1 MKSLLIAIFRYGFL
15 VVLLITFFRIILADD
30 LNTRFPKENWMEIT
44 GTFEQNHSKYGAG
57 LFIDGKITSYEDYGS
72 DVRLKVISSQQ
83 FKTLAEKLHNE
94 QIILSGKRLDNKF
107 YPVRVANQWNQE
119 YDSASTEI
127 LKKQLYQSQ
136 VYASKEAKIWSYLA
150 TIWGAILFF
159 LEFCMRKRSV
169 SNN

>member
-1 MKSLLIAIFRYGFL
+1 
-15 VVLLITFFRIILADD
+15 
-30 LNTRFPKENWMEIT
+30 MEVT
-44 GTFEQNHSKYGAG
+44 VTFEQNHSRYGAG
-57 LFIDGKITSYEDYGS
+57 LFINGQITSYEDYGS
-72 DVRLKVISSQQ
+72 DVKLKIISSQQ
-83 FKTLAEKLHNE
+83 FKTLAAKLHNE
-94 QIILSGKRLDNKF
+94 KIILSGKRLDNKF
-107 YPVRVANQWNQE
+107 YPVRVANQSNQE

-159 LEFCMRKRSV
+159 LEFCKRKRSV